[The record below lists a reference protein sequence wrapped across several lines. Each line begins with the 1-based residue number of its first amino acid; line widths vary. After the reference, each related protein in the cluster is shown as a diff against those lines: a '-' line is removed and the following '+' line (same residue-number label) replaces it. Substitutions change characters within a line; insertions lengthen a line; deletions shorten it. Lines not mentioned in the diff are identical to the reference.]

1 MGYLELV
8 NKYTAITNEIGY
20 IEELMKKD
28 KDLALKRKLKGLR
41 EAQAE
46 AKREIDMYNGVTNDG
61 R

>member
-1 MGYLELV
+1 MKELK
-8 NKYTAITNEIGY
+8 NKLIRINSEMYY

-28 KDLALKRKLKGLR
+28 KDLTLKRKLNGLR

-46 AKREIDMYNGVTNDG
+46 AKREIDMYNGVRDDG

>member
-8 NKYTAITNEIGY
+8 NKYIAITNEIGY
-20 IEELMKKD
+20 IEELMKKY
-28 KDLALKRKLKGLR
+28 KDLALKRKLNGLR

-46 AKREIDMYNGVTNDG
+46 AKREIDMYNGVRDDG

>member
-46 AKREIDMYNGVTNDG
+46 VKREIDMYNGVRDDG